1 MKILKKVS
9 NHDHVFKR
17 MTKLMANIIFIWV
30 VHIILNIWS
39 CKGYITKKS
48 HSFKALLSSLF
59 SFFLFSL
66 LKYLCIYMMCCIY
79 EHTCFVLNDVSSG
92 FVSCYISFANIMVT
106 KLGQHWKTIVSW
118 KKRKKLAE
126 NFFDVFHVFDRNTT
140 FYKKRIIGQPH
151 VVVN

>member
-1 MKILKKVS
+1 MIMF
-9 NHDHVFKR
+9 FKR

-30 VHIILNIWS
+30 VHIILYIWS
-39 CKGYITKKS
+39 CKGHITKKS

-118 KKRKKLAE
+118 LKKIQKRVFKLSAFWQ
-126 NFFDVFHVFDRNTT
+126 NPT
-140 FYKKRIIGQPH
+140 FYKKD
-151 VVVN
+151 NWLATCCS